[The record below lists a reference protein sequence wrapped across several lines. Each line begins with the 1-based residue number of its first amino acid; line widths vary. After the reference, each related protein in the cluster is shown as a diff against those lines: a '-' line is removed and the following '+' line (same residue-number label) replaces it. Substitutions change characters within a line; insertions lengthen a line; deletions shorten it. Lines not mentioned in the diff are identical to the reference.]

1 MEFNRMLDVEGSL
14 ENTGC
19 KKAISWNT
27 GFQRTVDVKEES
39 QRIWS

>member
-1 MEFNRMLDVEGSL
+1 MLDVEGSL

-27 GFQRTVDVKEES
+27 GCKSYFKE
-39 QRIWS
+39 QWM